1 MAPKEAKLEVDG
13 HLSNAGV
20 LNDKR
25 KSRIG
30 LFRTKK
36 FVDCDCDSVNLKG
49 YVKLLDCDGNTVS

>member
-1 MAPKEAKLEVDG
+1 MAPMEAKLEVDG

-36 FVDCDCDSVNLKG
+36 FVDCDCDSGKFKRLCQIIR
-49 YVKLLDCDGNTVS
+49 LRW